1 MLLSR
6 FPLKTGTYLIQGSN
20 GSGKTL
26 FLDKLFNSLSFKEKT
41 YIDQLPLDFYPE
53 KNIFYIVKILKK
65 EHLFNSTFFSH
76 HVNCLKINHLLLQKF
91 DLLSGG
97 EKQLLK
103 ILLFLSFKS
112 QFFFI
117 DEPFNFL
124 DYFHKEY
131 ILTILKH
138 LNKTKTLFIVEHEN
152 YFHNFNINKTF
163 HMMFS

>member
-6 FPLKTGTYLIQGSN
+6 FTLKSGTYLIQGSN

-26 FLDKLFNSLSFKEKT
+26 FLEKLFHTLSFNNKI
-41 YIDQLPLDFYPE
+41 YINQLPLDLYPE
-53 KNIFYIVKILKK
+53 KNFLYVLKILKK
-65 EHLFNSTFFSH
+65 EHVFHSSSFLQHIQYLHLN
-76 HVNCLKINHLLLQKF
+76 KILSQKF
-91 DLLSGG
+91 ENLSGG

-117 DEPFNFL
+117 DEPLNFL

-131 ILTILKH
+131 VLKILQH
-138 LNKTKTLFIVEHEN
+138 LNETKTLFIVEHQN

-163 HMMFS
+163 HMMFL